1 MSGAEPAVLSHEGLY
16 RAHRSWLT
24 DWLRRRLGP
33 CSDRAADFM
42 HDTFV
47 RLLQAGDRPPMLA
60 QPRAYLTTIARGL
73 VVDHFRRQD
82 LERAYLQE
90 LAALPPDLHPS
101 PEERAVLMETLLTLD
116 RLLTGLG
123 PKVREAFLLAQL
135 EGWDHAQI
143 AQHLGVSVSSVK
155 KYMHKAVVQCL
166 MQL

>member
-1 MSGAEPAVLSHEGLY
+1 MSSADLAVLSHEGLY
-16 RAHRSWLT
+16 REHRSWLT
-24 DWLRRRLGP
+24 DWLRRRLGT
-33 CSDRAADFM
+33 CSDRAVDFM

-47 RLLQAGDRPPMLA
+47 RLLQGGDQPPALS
-60 QPRAYLTTIARGL
+60 QPRAYLATIARGL

-82 LERAYLQE
+82 LERSYLE
-90 LAALPPDLHPS
+90 ALAALPEAMHPS
-101 PEERAVLMETLLTLD
+101 PEEHAVLMETLLTLD
-116 RLLTGLG
+116 RLLHGLG